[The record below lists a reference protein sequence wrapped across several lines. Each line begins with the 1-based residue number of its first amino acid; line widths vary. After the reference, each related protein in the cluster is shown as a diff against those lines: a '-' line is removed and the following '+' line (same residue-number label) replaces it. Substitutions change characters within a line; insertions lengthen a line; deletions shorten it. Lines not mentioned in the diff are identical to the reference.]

1 MAITK
6 TWQVNTMERDISDG
20 HVNKVI
26 YRVIGKDGDVE
37 KDRATGEVTFT
48 KPSSLPSDFIP
59 YVQGEVDSDGN
70 VTKAGTPDEA
80 TVLGWVKT
88 ALGADEVSAIEK
100 VIDDNIAIINT
111 PVIAT
116 GKPF

>member
-6 TWQVNTMERDISDG
+6 TWQVNTMERDLSDG

-26 YRVIGKDGDVE
+26 YRVIGKDGDTE
-37 KDRATGEVTFT
+37 KDRATGEVSFT
-48 KPSSLPSDFIP
+48 KPSSLPSDFVA
-59 YVQGEVDSDGN
+59 YD
-70 VTKAGTPDEA
+70 KLDEA

-88 ALGADEVSAIEK
+88 AIGTDDVAAIEK
-100 VIDDNIAIINT
+100 TLEDNIALINT
-111 PVIAT
+111 PVTAT

>member
-6 TWQVNTMERDISDG
+6 TWEVNTMERDLSDG

-26 YRVIGKDGDVE
+26 YRVKGMDGETE
-37 KDRATGEVTFT
+37 KDRATGEVNFT
-48 KPSSLPSDFIP
+48 KPSSLPSDFVA
-59 YVQGEVDSDGN
+59 YD
-70 VTKAGTPDEA
+70 KLDEA

-88 ALGADEVSAIEK
+88 TIGTDAVAAIEK
-100 VIDDNIAIINT
+100 KLEDNIALINT
-111 PVIAT
+111 PVTAT

>member
-37 KDRATGEVTFT
+37 KDRATGEVNFT
-48 KPSSLPSDFIP
+48 KPSSLPSDFKA
-59 YVQGEVDSDGN
+59 YDSL
-70 VTKAGTPDEA
+70 DEA

-88 ALGADEVSAIEK
+88 ALGANQVTAIES

-111 PVIAT
+111 PVKAT